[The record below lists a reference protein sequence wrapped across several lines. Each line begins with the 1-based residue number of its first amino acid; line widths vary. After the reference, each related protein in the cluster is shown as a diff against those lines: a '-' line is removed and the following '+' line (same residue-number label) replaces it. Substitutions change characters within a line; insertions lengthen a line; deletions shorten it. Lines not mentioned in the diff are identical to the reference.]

1 MSSSLSAQHRRAVR
15 RRGNE
20 DDGAGN
26 LREQQV
32 STSARSALF
41 LAGGRDRVAQWGI
54 AALTLCFGIVAA
66 LGTTTPDGTRGSV
79 VRTAVVLA
87 LAASTIPVAIVM
99 TRMRIYTSWWSRA
112 VGTNS
117 LTSLNNIFVLY
128 ADLGLL
134 IGLLS
139 ARDPLLAVQGSVL
152 FAVIGGF
159 VAHFVRLG
167 VMYAHMAFSSL
178 VIVGLSVWAG
188 IEGAAVGTVAYCVF
202 VAFVASNGIVL
213 LLRSYSAAFK
223 RALRTQLDWANT
235 DPLTGVL
242 NRRGFNSAASEFL
255 ESGRPVTLIMI
266 DVDRFKQINDVHGHS
281 LGDAILSRLATRI
294 AEVAG
299 PNAATG
305 RLGGDD
311 FAVVVRASGDAAV
324 ALIEQIREAPSGTQ
338 GDFPATVSIGAVVY
352 RDADHSTNPE
362 RVRPSLAEA
371 MSIADAAL
379 LAAKD
384 AGRNTHIVVDADMYD
399 VSGKPEPSKSAG
411 CTSRPTMR
419 ARVRPRPAERI
430 AANGDVETLV

>member
-1 MSSSLSAQHRRAVR
+1 M
-15 RRGNE
+15 
-20 DDGAGN
+20 
-26 LREQQV
+26 
-32 STSARSALF
+32 
-41 LAGGRDRVAQWGI
+41 
-54 AALTLCFGIVAA
+54 
-66 LGTTTPDGTRGSV
+66 
-79 VRTAVVLA
+79 RTAVVLA

-255 ESGRPVTLIMI
+255 ESGRP
-266 DVDRFKQINDVHGHS
+266 
-281 LGDAILSRLATRI
+281 SR
-294 AEVAG
+294 
-299 PNAATG
+299 
-305 RLGGDD
+305 
-311 FAVVVRASGDAAV
+311 
-324 ALIEQIREAPSGTQ
+324 
-338 GDFPATVSIGAVVY
+338 
-352 RDADHSTNPE
+352 
-362 RVRPSLAEA
+362 
-371 MSIADAAL
+371 
-379 LAAKD
+379 
-384 AGRNTHIVVDADMYD
+384 
-399 VSGKPEPSKSAG
+399 
-411 CTSRPTMR
+411 
-419 ARVRPRPAERI
+419 
-430 AANGDVETLV
+430 